1 MGLKLLER
9 KTAYKSNFTM
19 ENAEEITF
27 ELISKKIL
35 KEKILKEQI
44 LNKEWQVSSA
54 LASLTISGV
63 LT

>member
-35 KEKILKEQI
+35 KEQI